1 MATKNMAYDH
11 PAYTAVRSVA
21 FACAAA
27 SNSQAV
33 PKYLA
38 FTNEIV
44 KSVTIKSTTTGSAAD
59 IISLIQI
66 SGTTT
71 TTYGLGTYGSAA
83 TAFANYL
90 PGSACNLIQGD
101 TCYVVGG
108 ADTQVVLAGVMEL
121 VTTPGANVTS

>member
-1 MATKNMAYDH
+1 MATKNMSYDH
-11 PAYTAVRSVA
+11 PAYTTVRSAA
-21 FACAAA
+21 FAISAGAAA
-27 SNSQAV
+27 QSV

-44 KSVTIKSTTTGSAAD
+44 KSVTVKSTTTGSASD
-59 IISLIQI
+59 VLSLIQI

-101 TCYVVGG
+101 TCYVVNG
-108 ADTQVVLAGVMEL
+108 ADTQVVFAGNMEVITAPL
-121 VTTPGANVTS
+121 ANVTA